1 MKVNSIGVKRAV
13 ALAALLCG
21 AAWPVAAQSVF
32 AAIVGSVRD
41 PSGAAVTGAAVKVTN
56 IHQSLQREATTSSQ
70 GDYEIRN
77 LPAGFYA
84 ISVSSNGF
92 REFHSHGIQLES
104 RQIVRLDV
112 TLQIAELAQ
121 EVTVS
126 AAAGVVA
133 TETNTISSALTASE
147 VLTLPA
153 NFRGARTTSPYL
165 LLYAL
170 PGVQADSG
178 NNFSIQGGIPSQA
191 NASLDGISTIDVR
204 GNSPLREMYPSIE
217 AIAEMRVQG
226 VGNSAEYGQVGDV
239 TVVSRA
245 GTNRFHGSAFWY
257 HQNRAMDSRP
267 FGAVTKPQKTANTFG
282 GSLGGPLARDRVF
295 FLGAIERMDYR
306 SGSLIQNTV
315 PTTALR
321 GGDFNGEAVD
331 VRDPFNGGAPFAG
344 RTIPR
349 SRLNAA
355 AQEVLRLYPTPNF
368 GPDQRLSVANYRG
381 NRASPDDSLQ
391 FDARLDHLL
400 TGRQMVFGRLSWK
413 DIDQVRPNILDLPAD
428 SGVNDN
434 RALVAAHNFTITPT
448 LLNEFRAGYT
458 RNERGNQFPFD
469 GEGFAKRLG
478 LRGLGPNYPYKDG
491 MPSIGFGPSPI
502 TAFSKGRPATVLS
515 ELFQFNNTTTLQRSR
530 HSLKFGID
538 VRRVRTTD
546 AISFTAGNDYGDF
559 LFTGM
564 FAGDPF
570 ADFLLGVPAIS
581 GFAKIGPDL
590 DGRSVHWHG
599 FVQDSFRVNSRLT
612 LELGLRYEYHPPF
625 TDAGDNIGNFDR
637 FTPVTGR
644 VLIPSSETARR
655 LLAPGF
661 LQSVNACPGP
671 AIGGVPCTPIAAAR
685 EVGYPEGLRER
696 DRNNFNPRF
705 GFAYRPFADSKMAI
719 RGGFGIYT
727 MTQLGAIYY
736 SLTATTSSDVRAFN
750 NGLGTNG
757 MPVFAWPDTQ
767 NPASQGVQA
776 SSLGAFEFRTAN
788 QVDMRDPYAMQW
800 SLSVDR
806 DLGRTTGIRVS
817 HIGMRSVKLPY
828 APDINQPAPSLQP
841 FRERPLTDRPYPNF
855 SLVYS
860 RDNGANAIYN
870 ALQVE
875 LSRRFTG
882 GLAFQSAYTWA
893 KNLADN
899 AGPAPSGF
907 AGENGGGRLSN
918 SLDRRA
924 DRGNVYGTR
933 QHRWVATLVYELPFG
948 RGKPLASDSGVVAN
962 ALLGGWRLS
971 SIMLLQSGPW
981 LTPVMSGGDPSGT
994 NGERRGSQR
1003 PDRIASGEVAQPSAD
1018 MWLDRNAFVCPG
1030 RTPGTATQ
1038 FNCNVAP
1045 IGRFGNSGVG
1055 IVKGPGTVGLNLALA
1070 KVIAL
1075 AEGLKLTLE
1084 GAFTNAPNHV
1094 NLADPNLN
1102 IGSSAFGRIT
1112 SARSSEAVGNRVGQ
1126 VSARFDF

>member
-1 MKVNSIGVKRAV
+1 MRSVRVNC
-13 ALAALLCG
+13 ALAVVALLCG
-21 AAWPVAAQSVF
+21 AARSAPAQSVF
-32 AAIVGSVRD
+32 GAIVGSVRD
-41 PSGAAVTGAAVKVTN
+41 PSGAAVSGASVRLRNVN
-56 IHQSLQREATTSSQ
+56 QSLTRETLTDSQ
-70 GDYEIRN
+70 GDYDLRN
-77 LPAGFYA
+77 LTPGTYS
-84 ISVSSNGF
+84 ITVVSNGF
-92 REFHSHGIQLES
+92 RDFKRDGIQLEA
-104 RQIVRLDV
+104 REIVRLDV
-112 TLQIAELAQ
+112 TLQIGEFTQ
-121 EVTVS
+121 EVTVN
-126 AAAGVVA
+126 AAAGVVS
-133 TETNTISSALTASE
+133 TETSTISSALTSAE

-178 NNFSIQGGIPSQA
+178 NNFSIQGGIPAQA
-191 NASLDGISTIDVR
+191 NVSLDGISTIDVR
-204 GNSPLREMYPSIE
+204 GNSPLREMYPSVE

-226 VGNSAEYGQVGDV
+226 VGNNAEYGQVGDV

-245 GTNRFHGSAFWY
+245 GTNNFHGSAFWY
-257 HQNRAMDSRP
+257 HQNRAMDSLP
-267 FGAVTKPQKTANTFG
+267 FGAVSKPQKTANTFG
-282 GSLGGPLARDRVF
+282 GSLAGPLMRDRTF
-295 FLGAIERMDYR
+295 FLGTIERMDYR

-315 PTTALR
+315 PTPALR
-321 GGDFNGEAVD
+321 AGDFNGEAVEI
-331 VRDPFNGGAPFAG
+331 RDPFNGGVPFAG
-344 RTIPR
+344 RTIPA

-355 AQEVLRLYPTPNF
+355 AKEVVRLYPAPNF
-368 GPDQRLSVANYRG
+368 GATQRVSVANYRE
-381 NRASPDDSLQ
+381 NRASPDDSVQ
-391 FDARLDHLL
+391 FDARVDQIL
-400 TGRQMVFGRLSWK
+400 TKRQMLFARLSWK
-413 DIDQVRPNILDLPAD
+413 DIDQVRPNILNLPPDTA
-428 SGVNDN
+428 VNDN
-434 RALVAAHNFTITPT
+434 RSLVAAHSMTITPA
-448 LLNEFRAGYT
+448 LLNEFRFGYT

-469 GEGFAKRLG
+469 GEGFAAKLG
-478 LRGLGPNYPYKDG
+478 LRGLGPTYPYKDG
-491 MPSIGFGPSPI
+491 IPSISFGPSPI
-502 TAFSKGRPATVLS
+502 TAFSKGRPGTVLS
-515 ELFQFNNTTTLQRSR
+515 ELFQFNNNTTLHRNR
-530 HSLKFGID
+530 HALKFGID

-546 AISFTAGNDYGDF
+546 VISFTAGNDYGDF
-559 LFTGM
+559 LFTGQ

-570 ADFLLGVPAIS
+570 ADFLLGLPAIS

-599 FVQDSFRVNSRLT
+599 FVQDSFRLNSRLT

-637 FTPVTGR
+637 SRPVTGR
-644 VLIPSSETARR
+644 ILIPSSDTARR

-661 LQSVNACPGP
+661 LQSVNACPAP
-671 AIGGVPCTPIAAAR
+671 AIGGVPCTPIVTAQEA
-685 EVGYPEGLRER
+685 GYPEGLRQR

-705 GFAYRPFADSKMAI
+705 GFAYRPFADGKTAI

-750 NGLGTNG
+750 NGLRPGG
-757 MPVFAWPDTQ
+757 LPVFVWPDTQ
-767 NPASQGVQA
+767 DPASQGVQA
-776 SSLGAFEFRTAN
+776 ASLGTFEFRTAN

-806 DLGRTTGIRVS
+806 DLGRSVGFRAS
-817 HIGMRSVKLPY
+817 YIGMRSVKLPY
-828 APDINQPAPSLQP
+828 APDINQPAPSLRP

-855 SLVYS
+855 SLIYS

-870 ALQVE
+870 ALQIE
-875 LSRRFTG
+875 LSRRFSS
-882 GLAFQSAYTWA
+882 GLAFQSSYTWA

-933 QHRWVATLVYELPFG
+933 RHRWVATLVYELPFG
-948 RGKPLASDSGVVAN
+948 RGKLWGADAGPVAA

-971 SIMLLQSGPW
+971 SILLVQSGPW

-1003 PDRIASGEVAQPSAD
+1003 PDRIASGQVPRPSAD

-1055 IVKGPGTVGLNLALA
+1055 IVTGPGTVGLNLALA

-1075 AEGLKLTLE
+1075 TEALKLTLE
-1084 GAFTNAPNHV
+1084 GAFTNAPNHL

-1112 SARSSEAVGNRVGQ
+1112 SARGSEAGGSRVGQ